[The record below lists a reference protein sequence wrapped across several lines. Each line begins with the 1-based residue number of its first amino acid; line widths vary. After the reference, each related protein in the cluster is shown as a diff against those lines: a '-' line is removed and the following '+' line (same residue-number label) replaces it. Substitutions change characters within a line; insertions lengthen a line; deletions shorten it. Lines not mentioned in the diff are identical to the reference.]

1 MAHIRKQS
9 TGKYQVRH
17 RDPTG
22 RERARNFRRRS
33 DAEKYLVSI
42 EADKLRGMWVDPRL
56 GRVTFGE
63 WAAEVQQAKITRRP
77 ATVYRTESMLR
88 SLVLPTF
95 GEMTLSSIQSVTVRQ
110 WIADLVD
117 AGYAST
123 TVRTAHQ
130 LLASVLKAAVRDGLL
145 PKSPAEGTPLPKVEH
160 REMRFLSH
168 DEIGSLAETV
178 DPRYRALV
186 LTAGYAGLRFGELT
200 GLEVRHLEMLKR
212 SLRVDQAMTDIGG
225 RTVVGPVKTASS
237 RRTVK
242 LPRFLVDELAQHLA
256 AFPGDADLVF
266 TAEQGGPIRRTNFRR
281 RVWLPAVNAS
291 VRQPMRFHDLRH
303 SHAAL
308 LIADGSHPKVIQAR
322 LGHSSIRTTLDTY
335 GHLFDGL
342 DEAAAD
348 RLDASYQEA
357 LADSTRTAAGS

>member
-9 TGKYQVRH
+9 TGKYQVRY

-33 DAEKYLVSI
+33 DAEKYLVSV

-56 GRVTFGE
+56 GRISFSE
-63 WAAEVQQAKITRRP
+63 WAAEVQQTNMTRRP
-77 ATVYRTESMLR
+77 ATVYRVESMLR

-95 GEMTLSSIQSVTVRQ
+95 GKMTLSSIRPVTVRR

-123 TVRTAHQ
+123 TVRTAHA
-130 LLASVLKAAVRDGLL
+130 LLSSVLKAAVRDGLL
-145 PKSPAEGTPLPKVEH
+145 PKSPAEDTPLPKVEH

-168 DEIGSLAETV
+168 DEIGDLAQAV

-186 LTAGYAGLRFGELT
+186 LTAGYTGLRFGELA
-200 GLEVRHLEMLKR
+200 GLEVRHLEMLRR
-212 SLRVDQAMTDIGG
+212 SLRVDQAMTDVGG
-225 RTVVGPVKTASS
+225 RVELGPVKTSSS

-256 AFPGDADLVF
+256 AFPSGAGLVF
-266 TAEQGGPIRRTNFRR
+266 SAERGGPIRRTNFRR
-281 RVWLPAVNAS
+281 REWLPAVAAS
-291 VRQPMRFHDLRH
+291 VGVPCRFHDLRH

-335 GHLFDGL
+335 GHLFEGL

-357 LADSTRTAAGS
+357 LADSPRTVARS